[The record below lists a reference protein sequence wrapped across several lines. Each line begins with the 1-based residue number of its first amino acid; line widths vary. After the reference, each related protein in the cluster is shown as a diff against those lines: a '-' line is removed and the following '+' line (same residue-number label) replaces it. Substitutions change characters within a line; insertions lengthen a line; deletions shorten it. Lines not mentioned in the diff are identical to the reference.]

1 MRRRRP
7 TPLLLR
13 GHRLLRPSPGRATNP
28 PNTSIEMAG
37 QSLPERS
44 LASAKRGSPTPRPV
58 GLDVFKELNMD
69 TIRPAPHHIATRD
82 HAADGLDGQRHAGFS
97 HRGDVARASA
107 SVSAELAAGSGHDD
121 GRSDAASIASGHAD
135 LDRLLPVF
143 HRLVDDTV
151 TQVLACPAK
160 PDPAFEGFEELL
172 APIRSAT
179 TLEGNLLER
188 GIKAICACR
197 SDLIVVPLETPL
209 PVLWEARAFLKR
221 NDWSKASAL
230 RLGSEVHTREFYRP
244 DLLVVDASQHRALIL
259 DIKRSVLSHKP
270 KVLLELRTRMMAA
283 ALVARDWLE
292 RECDAPAIER
302 VEIAIVDGSG
312 EPADHAKAIFS
323 LADLD
328 RLLGIEGAYEAII
341 MLRRLYGAR
350 IREIMLDRCKAV
362 VRSMTPGSVGKAAQ
376 LNEIDH
382 AGPRLDLGDVNGSED
397 AWAEDEGSLSGS
409 AGMPRTVSS
418 FVRDRHVSVSIASVG
433 GRA

>member
-1 MRRRRP
+1 
-7 TPLLLR
+7 
-13 GHRLLRPSPGRATNP
+13 
-28 PNTSIEMAG
+28 
-37 QSLPERS
+37 
-44 LASAKRGSPTPRPV
+44 
-58 GLDVFKELNMD
+58 MD
-69 TIRPAPHHIATRD
+69 TIRPAPHRIATRD
-82 HAADGLDGQRHAGFS
+82 HVADGLDVQRHVSSGL
-97 HRGDVARASA
+97 RGEGIRTSTVTAHG
-107 SVSAELAAGSGHDD
+107 SVHDD
-121 GRSDAASIASGHAD
+121 GRSDAVSHTSGHAD

-151 TQVLACPAK
+151 SQVLACPAK

-179 TLEGNLLER
+179 TLEGSLLER

-197 SDLIVVPLETPL
+197 NDLTIVPLETSL
-209 PVLWEARAFLKR
+209 PVLSEAKAFLKR

-244 DLLVVDASQHRALIL
+244 DLLVIDAHQHRALIL

-292 RECDAPAIER
+292 RECDAPAVER

-350 IREIMLDRCKAV
+350 IREILLERCRAV
-362 VRSMTPGSVGKAAQ
+362 VRSMAEVLDEGAAESS
-376 LNEIDH
+376 EIVPVS
-382 AGPRLDLGDVNGSED
+382 AARSGLGAIESDGTVWD
-397 AWAEDEGSLSGS
+397 EDEGAKTGTAEMLRPASPF
-409 AGMPRTVSS
+409 A
-418 FVRDRHVSVSIASVG
+418 RDRHVSVGIASMR

>member
-1 MRRRRP
+1 
-7 TPLLLR
+7 
-13 GHRLLRPSPGRATNP
+13 
-28 PNTSIEMAG
+28 
-37 QSLPERS
+37 
-44 LASAKRGSPTPRPV
+44 
-58 GLDVFKELNMD
+58 MD
-69 TIRPAPHHIATRD
+69 TIRPAPRRIATRD
-82 HAADGLDGQRHAGFS
+82 HVADGLDGQRHAGFS
-97 HRGDVARASA
+97 HRGDVVRASA

-197 SDLIVVPLETPL
+197 TDLIVVSLEAPL
-209 PVLWEARAFLKR
+209 PVLWEAKAFLKR

-230 RLGSEVHTREFYRP
+230 RLGSAVHTREFYRP
-244 DLLVVDASQHRALIL
+244 DLLVVDASRHRALIL

-270 KVLLELRTRMMAA
+270 KALLELRTRMMAA

-292 RECDAPAIER
+292 RECDAPAVER
-302 VEIAIVDGSG
+302 VEIAIIDGSG
-312 EPADHAKAIFS
+312 EAADHARAIFAMS
-323 LADLD
+323 DLD
-328 RLLGIEGAYEAII
+328 ALLGIVGASAAIGA
-341 MLRRLYGAR
+341 LRRLYAAR

-362 VRSMTPGSVGKAAQ
+362 VRSMAPASVGQAPQ
-376 LNEIDH
+376 LNEIGR
-382 AGPRLDLGDVNGSED
+382 AGPRIELCNVDGGED
-397 AWAEDEGSLSGS
+397 AWAEDDDPLSGS
-409 AGMPRTVSS
+409 AEMPRTASP
-418 FVRDRHVSVSIASVG
+418 FARDRRVSVGIASVG